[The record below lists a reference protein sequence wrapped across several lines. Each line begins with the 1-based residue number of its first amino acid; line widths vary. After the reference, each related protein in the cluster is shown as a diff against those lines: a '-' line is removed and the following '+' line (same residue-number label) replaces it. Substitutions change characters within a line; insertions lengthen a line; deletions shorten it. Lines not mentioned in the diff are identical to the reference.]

1 MPSLLDRA
9 CTLGALCSGFSCGR
23 RPRCVRAGVDWA
35 TGWLTVNTRGGRQF
49 LSGKTVGSASSGI
62 AAVRQPPPCALSNE
76 ALPGLSLLCVYGGV
90 GSLTTG
96 SPRGHAFLGGVGS
109 MGLGCLWIPCFLG
122 WTWLNVQSGHRKCGC
137 EVLLSVCVPC
147 TQRSGVLAAM
157 RAVLL
162 WDDATEKVVFGT
174 FGADPMPGFSRR
186 G

>member
-1 MPSLLDRA
+1 MCASRGRLGNQLANGQHSWGTAVPLGQDRRLLIPWHGCCEA
-9 CTLGALCSGFSCGR
+9 
-23 RPRCVRAGVDWA
+23 A
-35 TGWLTVNTRGGRQF
+35 TCIT
-49 LSGKTVGSASSGI
+49 
-62 AAVRQPPPCALSNE
+62 LSNE

-109 MGLGCLWIPCFLG
+109 MGLGCLWTPCFLG
-122 WTWLNVQSGHRKCGC
+122 WTWMNVQSGHRKCGC
-137 EVLLSVCVPC
+137 VVLLGVCVPC
-147 TQRSGVLAAM
+147 TQRSGFLAAM

-174 FGADPMPGFSRR
+174 FGADPMPGFSGR